1 LNDADDARSQFNNVC
16 VVDQPRSGIRG
27 LRVRTPGTC
36 SRIAWCDTQTTKG
49 ESMYIGVGA
58 VVLILIVLLLIG
70 VLR

>member
-1 LNDADDARSQFNNVC
+1 V
-16 VVDQPRSGIRG
+16 G